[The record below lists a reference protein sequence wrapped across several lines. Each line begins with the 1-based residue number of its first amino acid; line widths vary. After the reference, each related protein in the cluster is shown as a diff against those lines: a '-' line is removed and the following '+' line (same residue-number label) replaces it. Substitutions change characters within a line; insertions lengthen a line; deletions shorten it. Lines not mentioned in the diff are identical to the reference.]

1 MPDCSKSI
9 NRYHSTFQGDTYD
22 ACARCGGKCEIYKVS
37 TLLPGEKEYMASYFN
52 MPLNDFE
59 NKYLDRLNT
68 PYGDVDVLKMK
79 NGCPFLDKEY
89 HCTALPVK
97 PILCDTYPI
106 IMDIKGK
113 RIEFII
119 DQHDCPM
126 VHWPE
131 YEKYVRNFAVNGTA
145 AMRELDA
152 PLDWWKTVM
161 LYDENDFD
169 YVRIE
174 KELRHSPDYETFF
187 LEDILGYTCNGY
199 EKTAREA
206 GLKLYSV
213 RIRNFLKTIVS
224 QINEIS
230 KQRDSFARKLAVS
243 YKEFLKNY
251 SSNILK
257 SLDNAL
263 DDDLLLTEKGALQ
276 YLYLSAE
283 TKDALRCLESYG
295 ESFLERIKQVNG
307 DSVFSENN
315 KDSVQLIEKSSTAF
329 FIKDL
334 IRKKPG
340 YKPYEIL
347 DFSCRL
353 AKEGYALLARW
364 FAPDE
369 IDGPGMIVSFMKA
382 NRIHGGRISNV
393 GEPGSER
400 PIWYRWTM
408 LVLVDPS
415 GKVVCAADGAV
426 IADRK
431 NTIFYASHIATDD
444 KLRSKGLGSFLNSFV
459 WQAANNHLVE
469 AKAALGDCD
478 WSALKQPALK
488 FELSEVEFPD
498 PGPRGEGSMRRL
510 TFHGKSGRKVIW
522 PYRYAQPDTD
532 YHLDHFDSDAWNS
545 VPMFLCIRAFTPQGN
560 KVPLSLEAAD
570 LMLDYFSVCG
580 GGSMGKGIGWDR
592 VNVKYGLL
600 NDAPTKLV
608 PFPTEK
614 EAIPSFVSK
623 TGYFQKI
630 LPEYYK
636 NHRFTIDRRET
647 LVLANRA
654 LSARKR

>member
-1 MPDCSKSI
+1 MPDCSKSVS
-9 NRYHSTFQGDTYD
+9 RYHSLFEGDTYD

-37 TLLPGEKEYMASYFN
+37 TLLPGEKQYMASYFN
-52 MPLNDFE
+52 MPLCDFE
-59 NKYLDRLNT
+59 NKYLDCLDT
-68 PYGDVDVLKMK
+68 PYGKVDVLKMK

-97 PILCDTYPI
+97 PVLCDSYPI
-106 IMDIKGK
+106 VMDIKGN
-113 RIEFII
+113 RIEFRI

-131 YEKYVRNFAVNGTA
+131 YEKYVRNFAENGTA
-145 AMRELDA
+145 AMRQLDA
-152 PLDWWKTVM
+152 PLEWWKLVM
-161 LYDENDFD
+161 LYDEYDFD

-174 KELRHSPDYETFF
+174 KELRHSPEYETFF
-187 LEDILGYTCNGY
+187 IEDILSYACNGY
-199 EKTAREA
+199 EKRARQA
-206 GLKLYSV
+206 GLKLFSV
-213 RIRNFLKTIVS
+213 RIKSFLKTIVD
-224 QINEIS
+224 QINDAG
-230 KQRDSFARKLAVS
+230 KQRNSFAKRLATS
-243 YKEFLKNY
+243 YKDYLKDY
-251 SSNILK
+251 SFNIIK
-257 SLDNAL
+257 TLDTAFR
-263 DDDLLLTEKGALQ
+263 DELLLTEKSGFQ
-276 YLYLSAE
+276 YSYLSAE

-340 YKPYEIL
+340 YNPYEIL
-347 DFSCRL
+347 DFSCRP

-369 IDGPGMIVSFMKA
+369 IDGPGMIVSFMKD
-382 NRIHGGRISNV
+382 NHKHNGKISSI
-393 GEPGSER
+393 GESGNER
-400 PIWYRWTM
+400 PIWYRWIM
-408 LVLVDPS
+408 VVLVDAA
-415 GKVVCAADGAV
+415 GKVVSAADGAV

-431 NTIFYASHIATDD
+431 NTIFYASHIATVD
-444 KLRSKGLGSFLNSFV
+444 KLRSKGLGSFLNSYV

-478 WSALKQPALK
+478 WSAAKQPILK

-510 TFHGKSGRKVIW
+510 TFHGKSERKVIW

-545 VPMFLCIRAFTPQGN
+545 VPMFLCVRAFTPKGN
-560 KVPLSLEAAD
+560 KVQSSLEAAD

-580 GGSMGKGIGWDR
+580 GGSMGKGIEWDR
-592 VNVKYGLL
+592 VNIKYGLL
-600 NDAPTKLV
+600 NDTPPKLV
-608 PFPTEK
+608 PFPTKK
-614 EAIPSFVSK
+614 EAIPTFVSK
-623 TGYFQKI
+623 TGYFQQI

-636 NHRFTIDRRET
+636 NHRYTIDRLET
-647 LVLANRA
+647 FALANRA
-654 LSARKR
+654 QLARKR